1 MTFRCKN
8 IESCSMFN
16 LISTSISIMKLQPFV
31 TDYCMNAE
39 NHVKCARFRLKEE
52 GEEPGPDL
60 LPDSERLQS

>member
-1 MTFRCKN
+1 
-8 IESCSMFN
+8 MFN